1 MIGDARSVVRG
12 TTIEADICIVGAG
25 AAGITVALELL
36 GSGMRIVL
44 LEAGGTTEDPEDQ
57 ALYEG
62 EVADPSLHSPP
73 DKYRQRR
80 FGGSTT
86 IWGGRCVPLDVVDF
100 EHRPWIPDSGWPVSH
115 QEVAAFYPRANAV
128 CEAGDCVYDAES
140 AVPGGMR
147 SVLRDFSPVDFTTA
161 RIERFSCPTDF
172 GRRYRDRLAATP
184 DVRVL
189 LHANCTRLLASAD
202 GARIEQAAVET
213 LDGNRFNVVATR
225 FILATGALEAARL
238 LLASRDVHAAGIG
251 NARGLVGRYYMCHIA
266 GTIGTLRIDRPAEHV
281 WQGYDRAEDGVYCR
295 RRIALTEAAQRREA
309 IGNAVFRLH
318 HPRIPDPGHR
328 TGALS
333 AIFLARRFISYEY
346 GKRLVTQQPV
356 DARAWLQ
363 HVANAGSDI
372 FGTSRFLWH
381 WLCDRVLA
389 ERKFP
394 TVIIRPRKNLF
405 SLDFN
410 AEQVPNW
417 DSHVRLTEQTDRF
430 GMPRLHIDWRY
441 SELDVRTV
449 GTAFRLLQ
457 RDLGQSALGELTLD
471 PDEADIETVI
481 RRDGAYGGHHIGT
494 ARMAHEPATGVVD
507 EDCCVFGVRNLY
519 VAGSAVFPT
528 SGQANPTLTI
538 VALAIR
544 LAHHIKADASRPAV
558 ILRRSPGLGVT
569 HSNAHVPQPVLMG
582 EAVSEHSA

>member
-1 MIGDARSVVRG
+1 MIGDARNVVRG
-12 TTIEADICIVGAG
+12 TTIEADLCIVGAG

-44 LEAGGTTEDPEDQ
+44 LEAGGTTEDHEDQ
-57 ALYEG
+57 AIYEG
-62 EVADPSLHSPP
+62 EVTDPSLHSPP

-86 IWGGRCVPLDVVDF
+86 IWGGRCVPLDGVDF

-115 QEVAAFYPRANAV
+115 HEVAAYYPRANAV
-128 CEAGDCVYDAES
+128 CEAGDCVYDAEG

-147 SVLRDFSPVDFTTA
+147 SMLRDFAPTDFTTG

-172 GRRYRDRLAATP
+172 GRRYRDRLAAAP

-189 LHANCTRLLASAD
+189 LHANCTRLLAAAD
-202 GARIEQAAVET
+202 GSRIEQAT
-213 LDGNRFNVVATR
+213 IQTHDGNRFSVVATR

-266 GTIGTLRIDRPAEHV
+266 GTIGTLRINGPTEHV

-318 HPRIPDPGHR
+318 HPRIPDPRHR

-363 HVANAGSDI
+363 HVANAGFDV

-381 WLCDRVLA
+381 WLRDRVLA

-417 DSHVRLTEQTDRF
+417 ASHIRLAEQTDRF

-449 GTAFRLLQ
+449 ATAFRLLQ
-457 RDLGQSALGELTLD
+457 RDFAQSALGELTLD

-494 ARMAHEPATGVVD
+494 ARMAHEPAQGVVD
-507 EDCCVFGVRNLY
+507 EDCRVFGVHNLY

-544 LAHHIKADASRPAV
+544 LAQHIEAEVSQPAV
-558 ILRRSPGLGVT
+558 SLRQSPSPGSA
-569 HSNAHVPQPVLMG
+569 HSNARVPQPVLLA

>member
-62 EVADPSLHSPP
+62 EVADPLLHSPP

-115 QEVAAFYPRANAV
+115 QEVAAYYPRANAV
-128 CEAGDCVYDAES
+128 CEAGDCVYDAEG

-147 SVLRDFSPVDFTTA
+147 SVLRDFSPADFTTG

-172 GRRYRDRLAATP
+172 GRRYRDRLAAAP

-202 GARIEQAAVET
+202 GARIEQATIET
-213 LDGNRFNVVATR
+213 LDGNRFSVVATR

-266 GTIGTLRIDRPAEHV
+266 GTIGTLRIDSPTEHV

-318 HPRIPDPGHR
+318 HPRIPDPRTPHGCTVGHLSGPAIHQLRIWQAARNAAASRCAGMVAARCECRVSMFSVLRGSCGIGCATACWRNGSSPQSSSVHARICSASISMPSRCR
-328 TGALS
+328 TGTATSGLPS
-333 AIFLARRFISYEY
+333 RPIGLACHGCILTGATRS
-346 GKRLVTQQPV
+346 
-356 DARAWLQ
+356 WM
-363 HVANAGSDI
+363 
-372 FGTSRFLWH
+372 
-381 WLCDRVLA
+381 C
-389 ERKFP
+389 ERSP
-394 TVIIRPRKNLF
+394 P
-405 SLDFN
+405 
-410 AEQVPNW
+410 
-417 DSHVRLTEQTDRF
+417 RF
-430 GMPRLHIDWRY
+430 G
-441 SELDVRTV
+441 
-449 GTAFRLLQ
+449 LLQ
-457 RDLGQSALGELTLD
+457 RDLAQSALGELTLD

-494 ARMAHEPATGVVD
+494 ARMAHEPAQGVVD
-507 EDCCVFGVRNLY
+507 EDCRVFGVHNLY

-544 LAHHIKADASRPAV
+544 LAHHIEAEASRPAV
-558 ILRRSPGLGVT
+558 ILRQSPALGAA
-569 HSNAHVPQPVLMG
+569 HSNAHVPQPVLAG
-582 EAVSEHSA
+582 